1 MLAPLGRCCWKQA
14 RLGKGALDV
23 QQKGIAGNTI
33 LFAEPTAEIPSME
46 LSPAHDALVES
57 LNVGFSGK
65 AHDLSKAHWATVKR
79 AEYMQHDLR
88 QGVALG
94 PRPHQVHAL
103 AEDVGGRMA
112 VKIVCGDF
120 YQLPPVSPSASL
132 LAPHTGQSYEH
143 QQGRLPWQL
152 RQRRVLAEQE
162 TRV

>member
-65 AHDLSKAHWATVKR
+65 AHDLSKAHWAAVKR

-88 QGVALG
+88 QGVALE

-103 AEDVGGRMA
+103 AEDVGAHGGEDRLR
-112 VKIVCGDF
+112 GL
-120 YQLPPVSPSASL
+120 LPVAAGFP
-132 LAPHTGQSYEH
+132 Q
-143 QQGRLPWQL
+143 RLPAGASHGPVI
-152 RQRRVLAEQE
+152 RASAG
-162 TRV
+162 